1 MIRGKK
7 ILGALLAFTLCF
19 SMVIPA
25 QADDISDAKK
35 KQQEL
40 EQQKNT
46 AEAEKS
52 ELSSELDSIVSKM
65 EKTQSDLTA
74 KETEINDAETELVT
88 AKANEDDQ
96 YQTMKLRIKYMYENG
111 SNEFLEI
118 LMEANSIADLL
129 NKAEYINKISK
140 CDRELLVE
148 YEDTRKDVEN
158 RENALKKEYAELE
171 SLQDELAGEQAN
183 VEKLLADKNIQI
195 DNLTSEISSNADKLK
210 QLIAAAE
217 AAEARR
223 KEAEATAAAQAAQA
237 AAAAQASASSGTS
250 SSGGSGNTS
259 SNASATAAAQ
269 AAQAAAAASS
279 GTSSSGNASATGTGS
294 LTHPV
299 PGAAITSGFGG
310 RVAPTA
316 GATTGHDGI
325 DYGAGYGAAVY
336 AADSGTVIT
345 AQYNS
350 ARGNYIVINHGNGMQ
365 TWYQHLSSMNVTVGQ
380 TVARGQV
387 IGNVGTTGIS
397 TGPHLHFEVH
407 VGGVPVNPLN
417 YL

>member
-118 LMEANSIADLL
+118 LMKANSIADLL
-129 NKAEYINKISK
+129 NKAEYINKISQ

-148 YEDTRKDVEN
+148 YKDTRKDVEN

-195 DNLTSEISSNADKLK
+195 NNLTSEISSNADKLK
-210 QLIAAAE
+210 QLIAEAE

-237 AAAAQASASSGTS
+237 AAAASSGTS
-250 SSGGSGNTS
+250 SSGNMS
-259 SNASATAAAQ
+259 S
-269 AAQAAAAASS
+269 
-279 GTSSSGNASATGTGS
+279 NASATGTGS

-407 VGGVPVNPLN
+407 VNGVPVNPLN

>member
-1 MIRGKK
+1 MIKFK
-7 ILGALLAFTLCF
+7 QVFLASVLAS
-19 SMVIPA
+19 SMVVTPVF
-25 QADDISDAKK
+25 ADDVSNL
-35 KQQEL
+35 QNS
-40 EQQKNT
+40 KN
-46 AEAEKS
+46 AAQSEVNSLQS
-52 ELSSELDSIVSKM
+52 ELQTLIEKMSKLEDDLVSTGQQI
-65 EKTQSDLTA
+65 TQAQDDLTVA
-74 KETEINDAETELVT
+74 KEKEHQQY
-88 AKANEDDQ
+88 ED
-96 YQTMKLRIKYMYENG
+96 MKKRIKYMYENG

-250 SSGGSGNTS
+250 SSGGSSNTS
-259 SNASATAAAQ
+259 SNASA
-269 AAQAAAAASS
+269 S
-279 GTSSSGNASATGTGS
+279 GTGS

-325 DYGAGYGAAVY
+325 DYAAGYGAAVY

>member
-25 QADDISDAKK
+25 HADDISDAKK

-129 NKAEYINKISK
+129 NKAEYINKISQ

-195 DNLTSEISSNADKLK
+195 NNLTSEISSNADKLK
-210 QLIAAAE
+210 QLIAEAE

-223 KEAEATAAAQAAQA
+223 KEA
-237 AAAAQASASSGTS
+237 
-250 SSGGSGNTS
+250 
-259 SNASATAAAQ
+259 
-269 AAQAAAAASS
+269 
-279 GTSSSGNASATGTGS
+279 
-294 LTHPV
+294 
-299 PGAAITSGFGG
+299 
-310 RVAPTA
+310 A
-316 GATTGHDGI
+316 GAGKAEE
-325 DYGAGYGAAVY
+325 YG
-336 AADSGTVIT
+336 
-345 AQYNS
+345 
-350 ARGNYIVINHGNGMQ
+350 
-365 TWYQHLSSMNVTVGQ
+365 
-380 TVARGQV
+380 
-387 IGNVGTTGIS
+387 
-397 TGPHLHFEVH
+397 
-407 VGGVPVNPLN
+407 
-417 YL
+417 

>member
-1 MIRGKK
+1 MRKFK
-7 ILGALLAFTLCF
+7 QAFLASVLAS
-19 SMVIPA
+19 SMVVTPVF
-25 QADDISDAKK
+25 ADDVSNL
-35 KQQEL
+35 QNS
-40 EQQKNT
+40 KN
-46 AEAEKS
+46 AAQSEVNSLQS
-52 ELSSELDSIVSKM
+52 ELQTLIEKMSKLEDDLVSTGQQI
-65 EKTQSDLTA
+65 TQAQDDLTVA
-74 KETEINDAETELVT
+74 KEKEHQQY
-88 AKANEDDQ
+88 ED
-96 YQTMKLRIKYMYENG
+96 MKKRIKYMYENG

-259 SNASATAAAQ
+259 SNASA
-269 AAQAAAAASS
+269 S
-279 GTSSSGNASATGTGS
+279 GTGS

>member
-1 MIRGKK
+1 MIKFK
-7 ILGALLAFTLCF
+7 QVFLASVLAS
-19 SMVIPA
+19 SMVVTPVF
-25 QADDISDAKK
+25 ADDVSNL
-35 KQQEL
+35 QNS
-40 EQQKNT
+40 KN
-46 AEAEKS
+46 AAQSEVNSLQS
-52 ELSSELDSIVSKM
+52 ELQTLIEKMSKLEDDLVSTGQQI
-65 EKTQSDLTA
+65 TQAQDDLTVA
-74 KETEINDAETELVT
+74 KEKEHQQY
-88 AKANEDDQ
+88 ED
-96 YQTMKLRIKYMYENG
+96 MKKRIKYMYDNG

-158 RENALKKEYAELE
+158 RESALKKEYAELE
-171 SLQDELAGEQAN
+171 NLQDELAGEQAN

-195 DNLTSEISSNADKLK
+195 NNLTSEISSNADKLK
-210 QLIAAAE
+210 QLIAEAE

-250 SSGGSGNTS
+250 SSGNTS
-259 SNASATAAAQ
+259 S
-269 AAQAAAAASS
+269 
-279 GTSSSGNASATGTGS
+279 NASATGTGS

-350 ARGNYIVINHGNGMQ
+350 ARGNYIVVNHGNGMQ

>member
-7 ILGALLAFTLCF
+7 ILGALLAFMLCF

-195 DNLTSEISSNADKLK
+195 NNLTSEISSNADKLK
-210 QLIAAAE
+210 QLIAEAE

-237 AAAAQASASSGTS
+237 AAAVQAI
-250 SSGGSGNTS
+250 
-259 SNASATAAAQ
+259 Q
-269 AAQAAAAASS
+269 AAMQVQREPDH
-279 GTSSSGNASATGTGS
+279 
-294 LTHPV
+294 LHIRYREQRLPV
-299 PGAAITSGFGG
+299 ALADVWHRLQVQQPVMTESIMVQDTEQQFMRLILEPLLPHSTIVHVEITS
-310 RVAPTA
+310 
-316 GATTGHDGI
+316 
-325 DYGAGYGAAVY
+325 
-336 AADSGTVIT
+336 
-345 AQYNS
+345 
-350 ARGNYIVINHGNGMQ
+350 
-365 TWYQHLSSMNVTVGQ
+365 
-380 TVARGQV
+380 
-387 IGNVGTTGIS
+387 
-397 TGPHLHFEVH
+397 
-407 VGGVPVNPLN
+407 
-417 YL
+417 

>member
-129 NKAEYINKISK
+129 NKAEYINKISQ

-148 YEDTRKDVEN
+148 YEYTRKDVEN

-195 DNLTSEISSNADKLK
+195 NNLTSEISSNADKLK
-210 QLIAAAE
+210 QLIAEAE

-223 KEAEATAAAQAAQA
+223 KEAE
-237 AAAAQASASSGTS
+237 
-250 SSGGSGNTS
+250 
-259 SNASATAAAQ
+259 ATAAAQ

-365 TWYQHLSSMNVTVGQ
+365 TWYQHLSSMNVIVGQ

-407 VGGVPVNPLN
+407 VNGVPVNPLN

>member
-1 MIRGKK
+1 
-7 ILGALLAFTLCF
+7 
-19 SMVIPA
+19 MVIPA
-25 QADDISDAKK
+25 QADDISMRKRSK
-35 KQQEL
+35 EEL

-96 YQTMKLRIKYMYENG
+96 YQTMKSRIKYMYENG

-158 RENALKKEYAELE
+158 RESALKKEYAELE
-171 SLQDELAGEQAN
+171 NLQDELAGEQAN

-195 DNLTSEISSNADKLK
+195 NNLTSEISSNADKLK
-210 QLIAAAE
+210 QLIAEAE

-223 KEAEATAAAQAAQA
+223 KEAEATAAVSSGRTGGRRQLRHQLRQAQAVQAIQA
-237 AAAAQASASSGTS
+237 AMQV
-250 SSGGSGNTS
+250 
-259 SNASATAAAQ
+259 Q
-269 AAQAAAAASS
+269 REPDHLHIRYREQR
-279 GTSSSGNASATGTGS
+279 
-294 LTHPV
+294 LPV
-299 PGAAITSGFGG
+299 ALADVWHRLQVQQPVMTESIMVQDTEQ
-310 RVAPTA
+310 R
-316 GATTGHDGI
+316 
-325 DYGAGYGAAVY
+325 VY

-350 ARGNYIVINHGNGMQ
+350 ARGNYIVVNHGNGMQ

>member
-129 NKAEYINKISK
+129 KKAEYINKISK

-171 SLQDELAGEQAN
+171 SLQ
-183 VEKLLADKNIQI
+183 LLDGLVPQMWEYKDDTVDKI
-195 DNLTSEISSNADKLK
+195 DGIV
-210 QLIAAAE
+210 
-217 AAEARR
+217 
-223 KEAEATAAAQAAQA
+223 
-237 AAAAQASASSGTS
+237 
-250 SSGGSGNTS
+250 
-259 SNASATAAAQ
+259 
-269 AAQAAAAASS
+269 
-279 GTSSSGNASATGTGS
+279 
-294 LTHPV
+294 HPK
-299 PGAAITSGFGG
+299 PP
-310 RVAPTA
+310 VAPTVKPNEG
-316 GATTGHDGI
+316 GAVTPPAPKKVIKNVYRQAAFPSKTLESQEDIDAYVERMRAYLTATMKDCDGI
-325 DYGAGYGAAVY
+325 K
-336 AADSGTVIT
+336 
-345 AQYNS
+345 
-350 ARGNYIVINHGNGMQ
+350 
-365 TWYQHLSSMNVTVGQ
+365 LS
-380 TVARGQV
+380 
-387 IGNVGTTGIS
+387 
-397 TGPHLHFEVH
+397 
-407 VGGVPVNPLN
+407 
-417 YL
+417 

>member
-118 LMEANSIADLL
+118 LMKANSIADLL
-129 NKAEYINKISK
+129 NKAEYINKISQ

-148 YEDTRKDVEN
+148 YKDTRKDVEN

-195 DNLTSEISSNADKLK
+195 NNLTSEISSNADKLK
-210 QLIAAAE
+210 QLIVEAE

-237 AAAAQASASSGTS
+237 AAAASSGTS
-250 SSGGSGNTS
+250 SSGNTS
-259 SNASATAAAQ
+259 S
-269 AAQAAAAASS
+269 
-279 GTSSSGNASATGTGS
+279 NASATGTGS

-365 TWYQHLSSMNVTVGQ
+365 TWYQHLSSMSVTVGQ

-407 VGGVPVNPLN
+407 VNGVPVNPLN

>member
-1 MIRGKK
+1 MQKK
-7 ILGALLAFTLCF
+7 RVLSVILALTLSIGCA
-19 SMVIPA
+19 IPA
-25 QADDISDAKK
+25 QASSISETQKK
-35 KQQEL
+35 GEEL
-40 EQQKNT
+40 QSQKDS
-46 AEAEKS
+46 AEAEKAALTKQLNDLID
-52 ELSSELDSIVSKM
+52 EMD
-65 EKTQSDLTA
+65 KTTEDINTKQEEIDA
-74 KETEINDAETELVT
+74 KETELIQAQIDEIN
-88 AKANEDDQ
+88 Q
-96 YQTMKLRIKYMYENG
+96 YESMKKRIKYMYENG

-259 SNASATAAAQ
+259 SNASA
-269 AAQAAAAASS
+269 S
-279 GTSSSGNASATGTGS
+279 GTGS

-350 ARGNYIVINHGNGMQ
+350 ARGNYIVVNHGNGMQ
-365 TWYQHLSSMNVTVGQ
+365 TWYQHLSSMSVTVGQ